1 MKYNELGQA
10 EGEVISEKLRV
21 KKDGG
26 EFLPNDIQVL
36 IEKLAGSK
44 EKIIQFQPKSEE
56 EKLANVILYSYSR
69 FKSILQEKNEKEKK
83 EKADDIKSPSQPKD

>member
-10 EGEVISEKLRV
+10 EGEVITEKLRV

-26 EFLPNDIQVL
+26 DFLPSDIQVL

-44 EKIIQFQPKSEE
+44 EKIIQFESEKE
-56 EKLANVILYSYSR
+56 EGKIANVIIYLYVHC
-69 FKSILQEKNEKEKK
+69 KSILQDKNEKEEN
-83 EKADDIKSPSQPKD
+83 EKIDNSKSQSKPKD